1 MKIVHVVPSFARGGG
16 ERLMIELAN
25 REAAAGHEVSVVS
38 GFRLPEERSHQG
50 LSEAVDLRFITQ
62 RPSGGVPVYAALL
75 PWIWRNRRWLGAQDV
90 VHCHLSYGA
99 MFGTL
104 LKPVMALTR
113 RRGPAIVETYH
124 AVSMP
129 IPKWQRWLHAR
140 MAARRHGLSFMVADP
155 YWERF
160 RARRPRITSRVIPVG
175 VSQPDVDAV
184 GAEARAAYRA
194 SVGIPPEAR
203 MVVGTIGRISPDR
216 QSHRYIPIFA
226 AIARTLG
233 PDVHFLMGGD
243 GPDME
248 RVREAAAAHGLG
260 DRVHLP
266 GLIRDLAPPMA
277 VMDLYVTS
285 NVGSVPGVAG
295 LQAVAAGLPVVAL
308 QLAEGYMPGAQDWLW
323 SSADEADVA
332 AKAAELLRSPEQAKA
347 MAAQQKA
354 HVEAHHSPRAMAA
367 AYEALYRE
375 AVSRRRGERLGTAR
389 A

>member
-1 MKIVHVVPSFARGGG
+1 
-16 ERLMIELAN
+16 MIELAN
-25 REAAAGHEVSVVS
+25 REMAAGHEVSVVS

-50 LSEAVDLRFITQ
+50 LSDAIDLRFITE

-75 PWIWRNRRWLGAQDV
+75 PWIWRNRRWLGDQDV
-90 VHCHLSYGA
+90 VHCHLTYGA

-104 LKPVMALTR
+104 LKPVLALSR

-129 IPKWQRWLHAR
+129 IPKWQRWIHAR
-140 MAARRHGLSFMVADP
+140 MAARRHALSFMVADP

-175 VSQPDVDAV
+175 VPEPDI
-184 GAEARAAYRA
+184 GAISAEGRADYRQK
-194 SVGIPPEAR
+194 VGIRPEAR
-203 MVVGTIGRISPDR
+203 LVVGTIGRISPDR
-216 QSHRYIPIFA
+216 QSHRYISIFA
-226 AIARTLG
+226 EIARALG

-243 GPDME
+243 GPDMA
-248 RVREAAAAHGLG
+248 RVRDDIARQGLEG
-260 DRVHLP
+260 RVHLP
-266 GLIRDLAPPMA
+266 GLIRDLAPAMA
-277 VMDLYVTS
+277 VMDLYITS

-308 QLAEGYMPGAQDWLW
+308 QLADGYAPGAQDWLW
-323 SSADEADVA
+323 SSANEADVA
-332 AKAAELLRSPEQAKA
+332 ARVVDLLRSPEHARA
-347 MAAQQKA
+347 IAGGQKA
-354 HVEAHHSPRAMAA
+354 YVEAHHSPRAMAA

-375 AVSRRRGERLGTAR
+375 ASTRRRGDSVGSAH

>member
-50 LSEAVDLRFITQ
+50 LSEAVDLRFTSQ

-75 PWIWRNRRWLGAQDV
+75 PWIWRNRRWLRSRDV
-90 VHCHLSYGA
+90 IHCHLTYGA
-99 MFGTL
+99 MFGSL
-104 LKPVMALTR
+104 LKLLDAVTR
-113 RRGPAIVETYH
+113 GRGPAIVETYH

-140 MAARRHGLSFMVADP
+140 MASRRHGLSFMVADP

-160 RARRPRITSRVIPVG
+160 RARRRRIASRVIPVG
-175 VSQPDVDAV
+175 VSEPDLDAV
-184 GAEARAAYRA
+184 GPEERAAYRA
-194 SVGIPPEAR
+194 RVGIPPEAR
-203 MVVGTIGRISPDR
+203 LVVGTIGRISPDR

-226 AIARTLG
+226 AIARALG

-248 RVREAAAAHGLG
+248 RVREAVAAHGLDG
-260 DRVHLP
+260 RVHLP

-277 VMDLYVTS
+277 VMDLYITS
-285 NVGSVPGVAG
+285 NVGAVPGVAG
-295 LQAVAAGLPVVAL
+295 LQAVAAGLPAIAL
-308 QLAEGYMPGAQDWLW
+308 QLAEGYAAGAKDWLW
-323 SSADEADVA
+323 SSTDEADVA
-332 AKAAELLRSPEQAKA
+332 AKAVELLQSPDRARS
-347 MAAQQKA
+347 MAAAQRT
-354 HVEAHHSPRAMAA
+354 HVEANHSPRAMAA

-375 AVSRRRGERLGTAR
+375 AASRRRGAAVGMEA

>member
-25 REAAAGHEVSVVS
+25 REAAAGHAVSVVS

-50 LSEAVDLRFITQ
+50 LSDAVDLRFTSQ

-75 PWIWRNRRWLGAQDV
+75 PWIWRNRRWLGEQDV

-99 MFGTL
+99 MFGAL

-160 RARRPRITSRVIPVG
+160 RARRPHIVSRVIPVG
-175 VSQPDVDAV
+175 VTEPDLAAVD
-184 GAEARAAYRA
+184 AEARAAYRN
-194 SVGIPPEAR
+194 SVGIPPGAER
-203 MVVGTIGRISPDR
+203 VVGTIGRISPDR
-216 QSHRYIPIFA
+216 QSYRYVAIFA
-226 AIARTLG
+226 AVARALG
-233 PDVHFLMGGD
+233 PGVHFLMGGD

-248 RVREAAAAHGLG
+248 RVRGEVARHGLEG
-260 DRVHLP
+260 RVHLP
-266 GLIRDLAPPMA
+266 GLVRDLAPPMA
-277 VMDLYVTS
+277 VMDLYITS
-285 NVGSVPGVAG
+285 NVGAVPGVAG

-308 QLAEGYMPGAQDWLW
+308 QLAEGYVPGEQDWLW
-323 SSADEADVA
+323 SSADETEVA
-332 AKAAELLRSPEQAKA
+332 ARAVELLRSPEQAHA
-347 MAAQQKA
+347 VATAQKA
-354 HVEAHHSPRAMAA
+354 HVEANHSPRAMAA

-375 AVSRRRGERLGTAR
+375 AAARRRDGPFGVA
-389 A
+389 AA

>member
-1 MKIVHVVPSFARGGG
+1 
-16 ERLMIELAN
+16 MIELAN

-38 GFRLPEERSHQG
+38 GFRLPEDRSHQG
-50 LSEAVDLRFITQ
+50 LSEEVDLRFITQ
-62 RPSGGVPVYAALL
+62 RPGGGVPVYAALL
-75 PWIWRNRRWLGAQDV
+75 PWIWRNRGWLGEQDV
-90 VHCHLSYGA
+90 IHCHLTFGA
-99 MFGTL
+99 MFGT
-104 LKPVMALTR
+104 ALRLIAAVTR
-113 RRGPAIVETYH
+113 RRGAAIVETYH

-175 VSQPDVDAV
+175 VSEPDLAAV
-184 GAEARAAYRA
+184 SAEQRAAYRA

-203 MVVGTIGRISPDR
+203 HVVGTIGRISPDR

-226 AIARTLG
+226 AIARALG
-233 PDVHFLMGGD
+233 PEVHFLMGGD

-248 RVREAAAAHGLG
+248 RVREAVAAHGLEG
-260 DRVHLP
+260 RVHLP
-266 GLIRDLAPPMA
+266 GLVRDLSPPMA
-277 VMDLYVTS
+277 VMDLYITS

-308 QLAEGYMPGAQDWLW
+308 QLADGYVPSAQDWLW
-323 SSADEADVA
+323 SSSSEAEVA
-332 AKAAELLRSPEQAKA
+332 ARVVELLRLPEQARVIA
-347 MAAQQKA
+347 SAQKA
-354 HVEAHHSPRAMAA
+354 YVEAHHSPGAMAA

-375 AVSRRRGERLGTAR
+375 ASARRRGGSVGA
-389 A
+389 AHA

>member
-1 MKIVHVVPSFARGGG
+1 
-16 ERLMIELAN
+16 MIELAN

-62 RPSGGVPVYAALL
+62 RPGGGAPVYAALL
-75 PWIWRNRRWLGAQDV
+75 PWIRRNRRWLGEQDV
-90 VHCHLSYGA
+90 IHCHLTFGA
-99 MFGTL
+99 MFGTV
-104 LKPVMALTR
+104 LKSVLALSR

-155 YWERF
+155 YWEKF
-160 RARRPRITSRVIPVG
+160 RARRPRIISRVIPVG
-175 VSQPDVDAV
+175 VTEPDLGAV
-184 GAEARAAYRA
+184 GAEERAAYRA
-194 SVGIPPEAR
+194 HVGIPHEAR
-203 MVVGTIGRISPDR
+203 LVVGTIGRISPDR
-216 QSHRYIPIFA
+216 QSHRYISIFA
-226 AIARTLG
+226 DIARALG

-243 GPDME
+243 GPDMA
-248 RVREAAAAHGLG
+248 RVRDEIAKQGLEG
-260 DRVHLP
+260 RVHLP
-266 GLIRDLAPPMA
+266 GLVRDLAPPMA
-277 VMDLYVTS
+277 VMDLYITS

-308 QLAEGYMPGAQDWLW
+308 QLADGYVPGEQDWLW
-323 SSADEADVA
+323 SSASEREVA
-332 AKAAELLRSPEQAKA
+332 ARVVELLRSQEQARA
-347 MAAQQKA
+347 TAADQKA

-375 AVSRRRGERLGTAR
+375 AGARRRGGSVGSAH